1 MGRTRRAP
9 LLRGPALRLDRC
21 VAARY
26 AAGVQHEKEG
36 TIRARDVDAVTG
48 MVAPAAI
55 ALYFEECRD
64 EWLDVIGGS
73 PEMSLQYLVRRLDL
87 AFGAPVDP
95 AVGSVRVTIEL
106 DGLGT
111 TSVRLREELRAGPDD
126 AVAATNRSVLV
137 HVNEAADAA
146 VPLPADSRAR
156 LGG

>member
-1 MGRTRRAP
+1 MRHT
-9 LLRGPALRLDRC
+9 
-21 VAARY
+21 
-26 AAGVQHEKEG
+26 KEIA
-36 TIRARDVDAVTG
+36 IRARDADATG
-48 MVAPAAI
+48 SVARSAI

-73 PEMSLQYLVRRLDL
+73 PDVSLSYLVRRIDL
-87 AFGAPVDP
+87 EFLADIDP

-126 AVAATNRSVLV
+126 GVAATNRSVLV
-137 HVNEAADAA
+137 HVNETATAAA
-146 VPLPADSRAR
+146 PLPADLRAR